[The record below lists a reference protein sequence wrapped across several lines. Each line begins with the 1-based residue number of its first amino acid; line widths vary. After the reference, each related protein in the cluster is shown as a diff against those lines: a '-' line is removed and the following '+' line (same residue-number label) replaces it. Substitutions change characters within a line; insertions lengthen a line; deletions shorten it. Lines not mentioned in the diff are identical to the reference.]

1 MAPSKKKRKR
11 SKTEASS
18 IEVAILYQQDLGT
31 AGIKKKCRSEPVMTM
46 NAFDLPMTKA
56 EKKKRNK
63 RKVRISRSKQVSWF
77 AKGVVANPVLSYC
90 DSSFA

>member
-1 MAPSKKKRKR
+1 MAPSKNKRKR

-18 IEVAILYQQDLGT
+18 VEVALLYQQDLGT
-31 AGIKKKCRSEPVMTM
+31 AAIKKKRRSEPVMTL

-63 RKVRISRSKQVSWF
+63 RKVRNADITLRNRKETEVIKE
-77 AKGVVANPVLSYC
+77 AM
-90 DSSFA
+90 